1 MEADTRDTQVSRS
14 MGTRRHQ
21 RIHCRRYLMFLPIR
35 KASLA
40 AYRLGLEKNFL
51 APSWDANTKQEKVS
65 ARSWEPESTLHS
77 MVTWG
82 LR

>member
-40 AYRLGLEKNFL
+40 AYRLGLEQKKPFL
-51 APSWDANTKQEKVS
+51 DSGWGAGDANTKHEQVS
-65 ARSWEPESTLHS
+65 ARSRES
-77 MVTWG
+77 
-82 LR
+82 